1 MANRAINLLLAQNA
15 YSLATQVAL
24 QIFELSRT
32 FPQGGPKAVR
42 SRIISCSGNVCSYLS
57 SAWQNK
63 NTRNVF
69 IDNLNEASDYAVQT
83 KDLVQ
88 EALDFDFIDQN
99 IADKLDKNYEEI
111 IEKISEMVENAK
123 IGTEK

>member
-1 MANRAINLLLAQNA
+1 MGNNAINLLLAQNA
-15 YSLATQVAL
+15 YSMATQVAL

-32 FPQGGPKAVR
+32 FPQGGPKSVR
-42 SRIISCSGNVCSYLS
+42 SKLISCSGNVCSYLS

-69 IDNLNEASDYAVQT
+69 IDNLNDASDYAKQS

-88 EALDFDFIDQN
+88 EALDYDFVDPK
-99 IADKLDKNYEEI
+99 IAEVLDKQYQEI
-111 IEKISEMVENAK
+111 LDKICEMIENAT
-123 IGTEK
+123 IGTED